1 VESDVRHCLTHG
13 FEVFFVDSK
22 SILRIQVN
30 PENNLIIQMT
40 NIPFLILDVFAT
52 GKYTGNQLA
61 VCLDARN
68 LTDLQMQQIA
78 REINFSETTFVTSTD
93 PVNSGYNTRI
103 FTPTTELPFAG
114 HPTLGTAFAIQQEI
128 LKDAVER
135 VNLNYQV
142 GQIPV
147 DLNYLDGEVD
157 ILWMHQQQP
166 KFYDAVDVESLAA
179 VIGVNPID
187 IDSRYPIE
195 PVTTGLPFIIVP
207 VKTLAA
213 VSQAKL
219 NLDLYDRTVKKLPAQ
234 AILIFC
240 PETINPTRQLHV
252 RVFTECFGI
261 PEDPAT
267 GSANG
272 CLAAYLAKYQYF
284 GSTNLDIT
292 VEQGIEMGRA
302 SLLYLRAHYT
312 PTNCPV
318 SIGGKVIN
326 IAKGEFI
333 L

>member
-1 VESDVRHCLTHG
+1 
-13 FEVFFVDSK
+13 
-22 SILRIQVN
+22 
-30 PENNLIIQMT
+30 MT

-61 VCLDARN
+61 VCLAAGD
-68 LTDLQMQQIA
+68 LTGVQMQQIA
-78 REINFSETTFVTSTD
+78 REINFSETTFVTSAQ
-93 PVNSGYNTRI
+93 PVNGGYDTRI

-128 LKDAVER
+128 IKNAVER

-147 DLNYLDGEVD
+147 DLNYLNGEVD

-166 KFYDAVDVESLAA
+166 KFYDAIDMDLLAA
-179 VIGVNPID
+179 VIGVSPTDID
-187 IDSRYPIE
+187 IRYPIE
-195 PVTTGLPFIIVP
+195 PISTGLPFIIVP
-207 VKTLAA
+207 LKTLAA

-219 NLDLYDRTVKKLPAQ
+219 NLDLYNKTVSNLPAQ
-234 AILIFC
+234 AILVFC
-240 PETINPTRQLHV
+240 AESIDPQRQLHV

-272 CLAAYLAKYQYF
+272 CLAAYLAKHQYF
-284 GSTNLDIT
+284 GSPNLDIT
-292 VEQGIEMGRA
+292 VEQGVEMGRSA
-302 SLLYLRAHYT
+302 LLYLRANYT
-312 PTNCPV
+312 PIHCPV
-318 SIGGKVIN
+318 SIGGRVIN

>member
-1 VESDVRHCLTHG
+1 M
-13 FEVFFVDSK
+13 
-22 SILRIQVN
+22 
-30 PENNLIIQMT
+30 P

-61 VCLDARN
+61 VCLDAGN
-68 LTDLQMQQIA
+68 LTDVQMQQIA
-78 REINFSETTFVTSTD
+78 REINFSETTFVMNSEA
-93 PVNSGYNTRI
+93 VNGGYNTRI

-128 LKDAVER
+128 IKDAIDR

-147 DLNYLDGEVD
+147 DLNYLNGEPD

-166 KFYDAVDVESLAA
+166 KFYDAVDVEMLAA
-179 VIGVNPID
+179 VIGVSPTD
-187 IDSRYPIE
+187 IDARYPIE
-195 PVTTGLPFIIVP
+195 PVTTGLPFIVVP
-207 VKTLAA
+207 LKTLAA

-219 NLDLYDRTVKKLPAQ
+219 NLDLYNRIVANLPAQ
-234 AILIFC
+234 AILVFC
-240 PETINPTRQLHV
+240 PETIDPKRQLHV

-284 GSTNLDIT
+284 GSPNLDIT
-292 VEQGIEMGRA
+292 VEQGVEMGRA
-302 SLLYLRAHYT
+302 SLLYLRANYT
-312 PTNCPV
+312 PVGGASPLENNCPV
-318 SIGGKVIN
+318 SIGGRVIN

>member
-1 VESDVRHCLTHG
+1 
-13 FEVFFVDSK
+13 
-22 SILRIQVN
+22 
-30 PENNLIIQMT
+30 MT

-61 VCLDARN
+61 VCLDAGD
-68 LTDLQMQQIA
+68 LTGAQMQQIA
-78 REINFSETTFVTSTD
+78 REINFSETTFVPSSE
-93 PVNSGYNTRI
+93 PVNGGYNTRI

-128 LKDAVER
+128 IKDAVKR

-147 DLNYLDGEVD
+147 DLNYLNGEVD

-166 KFYDAVDVESLAA
+166 KFYDAVDVELLAD
-179 VIGVNPID
+179 VIGVSLTD
-187 IDSRYPIE
+187 IDARYPIE
-195 PVTTGLPFIIVP
+195 PVTTGLPFIIIP
-207 VKTLAA
+207 LKTLAA

-219 NLDLYDRTVKKLPAQ
+219 NLDLYNESVANLPAQ
-234 AILIFC
+234 AILVFC
-240 PETINPTRQLHV
+240 PETIDPNRQLHV

-272 CLAAYLAKYQYF
+272 CLAAYLAKHQYF
-284 GSTNLDIT
+284 GSPSIDIT
-292 VEQGIEMGRA
+292 VEQGIEMGRS
-302 SLLYLRAHYT
+302 SLLYLRANYT
-312 PTNCPV
+312 PTHCPV
-318 SIGGKVIN
+318 SIGGRVIN

>member
-1 VESDVRHCLTHG
+1 
-13 FEVFFVDSK
+13 
-22 SILRIQVN
+22 
-30 PENNLIIQMT
+30 MT

-52 GKYTGNQLA
+52 AKYTGNQLA
-61 VCLDARN
+61 VCLDAGE
-68 LTDLQMQQIA
+68 LTTEQMQQIA
-78 REINFSETTFVTSTD
+78 REINFSETTFVTSSE
-93 PVNSGYNTRI
+93 PVDGGYDTRI

-128 LKDAVER
+128 VKDRVER
-135 VNLNYQV
+135 VTLNYQV

-147 DLNYLDGEVD
+147 DLNYVDGEVD

-166 KFYDAVDVESLAA
+166 KFYDPVDVATLAA
-179 VIGVNPID
+179 VIGVKPTD
-187 IDSRYPIE
+187 IDSRYPTE
-195 PVTTGLPFIIVP
+195 PISTGLPFIIVP
-207 VKTLAA
+207 LQTLAA
-213 VSQAKL
+213 VHQAKL
-219 NLDLYDRTVKKLPAQ
+219 NLDLYDQSVANLPAQ
-234 AILIFC
+234 AILVFC
-240 PETINPTRQLHV
+240 AETIDPDRQLHV

-284 GSTNLDIT
+284 GSASIDIT

-302 SLLYLRAHYT
+302 SLLYLRANYT
-312 PTNCPV
+312 PTHCPV
-318 SIGGKVIN
+318 SIGGRVIN

>member
-1 VESDVRHCLTHG
+1 
-13 FEVFFVDSK
+13 
-22 SILRIQVN
+22 
-30 PENNLIIQMT
+30 MT

-61 VCLDARN
+61 VCLEAGN
-68 LTDLQMQQIA
+68 LTDVQMQQIA
-78 REINFSETTFVTSTD
+78 REINFSETTFVTTSK
-93 PVNSGYNTRI
+93 PVDSGYNTRI

-128 LKDAVER
+128 IKDAVER

-147 DLNYLDGEVD
+147 DLNYLDGKVD

-166 KFYDAVDVESLAA
+166 KFYDAVDVDTIAA
-179 VIGVNPID
+179 VIGVNPTD

-195 PVTTGLPFIIVP
+195 PISTGLPFIVVP
-207 VKTLAA
+207 LKTLAA
-213 VSQAKL
+213 VSKAKL
-219 NLDLYDRTVKKLPAQ
+219 NLNLYANSVANLPAQ

-240 PETINPTRQLHV
+240 PETIDPKRQLHV

-284 GSTNLDIT
+284 GSPNLDIT
-292 VEQGIEMGRA
+292 VEQGIEMGRS
-302 SLLYLRAHYT
+302 SLLYLRAKYT
-312 PTNCPV
+312 PDNCPV
-318 SIGGKVIN
+318 SIGGRVIN
-326 IAKGEFI
+326 IARGEFI

>member
-1 VESDVRHCLTHG
+1 
-13 FEVFFVDSK
+13 
-22 SILRIQVN
+22 
-30 PENNLIIQMT
+30 MT
-40 NIPFLILDVFAT
+40 NIPFVILDVFAT
-52 GKYTGNQLA
+52 GRYTGNQLA
-61 VCLDARN
+61 VCWNAGD
-68 LTDLQMQQIA
+68 LTEIQMQQIA
-78 REINFSETTFVTSTD
+78 REINFSETTFVTDTE

-128 LKDAVER
+128 LKQPVER

-147 DLNYLDGEVD
+147 DLNYVNDNLDL
-157 ILWMHQQQP
+157 LWMHQQQP
-166 KFYDAVDVESLAA
+166 KFFDPLTAEILAA

-187 IDSRYPIE
+187 IDSGYPIE
-195 PVTTGLPFIIVP
+195 PVSTGLPFIIIP
-207 VKTLAA
+207 LKTLAA
-213 VSQAKL
+213 VAQAKL
-219 NLDLYDRTVKKLPAQ
+219 NLELYTRVVADLPAQ

-240 PETINPTRQLHV
+240 PETVDPQRQLHV

-272 CLAAYLAKYQYF
+272 CLAAYLAKHQYF
-284 GSTNLDIT
+284 GSPQLNIT
-292 VEQGIEMGRA
+292 VEQGVEMGRS
-302 SLLYLRAHYT
+302 SLLYLRADYT
-312 PTNCPV
+312 PNLCPV
-318 SIGGKVIN
+318 SIGGRVVK

>member
-1 VESDVRHCLTHG
+1 M
-13 FEVFFVDSK
+13 
-22 SILRIQVN
+22 
-30 PENNLIIQMT
+30 MT

-61 VCLDARN
+61 VCLDAGD
-68 LTDLQMQQIA
+68 LTDVQMQQIA
-78 REINFSETTFVTSTD
+78 REINFSETTFVTSSE
-93 PVNSGYNTRI
+93 PVNGGYNTRI

-128 LKDAVER
+128 VKDAVER

-147 DLNYLDGEVD
+147 DLNYLNGEID

-166 KFYDAVDVESLAA
+166 KFYDAVDVELLAA
-179 VIGVNPID
+179 VIGVSPTD
-187 IDSRYPIE
+187 VDARYPIE
-195 PVTTGLPFIIVP
+195 PVTTGLPFIIIP
-207 VKTLAA
+207 LKTLAA

-219 NLDLYDRTVKKLPAQ
+219 NLDLYNESVANLPAQ
-234 AILIFC
+234 AILVFC
-240 PETINPTRQLHV
+240 SETIDPNRQLHV

-284 GSTNLDIT
+284 GSSNIDIT
-292 VEQGIEMGRA
+292 VEQGIEMGRS
-302 SLLYLRAHYT
+302 SLLYLRANHT
-312 PTNCPV
+312 PTNCAV
-318 SIGGKVIN
+318 SIGGRVIN

>member
-1 VESDVRHCLTHG
+1 
-13 FEVFFVDSK
+13 
-22 SILRIQVN
+22 
-30 PENNLIIQMT
+30 MT
-40 NIPFLILDVFAT
+40 NIPFVILDVFAT

-61 VCLDARN
+61 VCWDAGN

-78 REINFSETTFVTSTD
+78 REINFSETTFVTDTE
-93 PVNSGYNTRI
+93 PVNGGYNTRI

-114 HPTLGTAFAIQQEI
+114 HPTLGTAFAIQQQI
-128 LKDAVER
+128 LKQQVER
-135 VNLNYQV
+135 VSLNYKV

-147 DLNYLDGEVD
+147 DLNYVNGELD

-166 KFYDAVDVESLAA
+166 KFYDPLAVEILAD
-179 VIGVNPID
+179 VIGVNPTD
-187 IDSRYPIE
+187 IDSGYPIE
-195 PVTTGLPFIIVP
+195 PVSTGLPFIIIP
-207 VKTLAA
+207 LKTLAA
-213 VSQAKL
+213 VGKAKL
-219 NLDLYDRTVKKLPAQ
+219 NLELYARVVADLPAQ

-240 PETINPTRQLHV
+240 PETVDPQRQLHV

-272 CLAAYLAKYQYF
+272 CLAAYLAKHQYF
-284 GSTNLDIT
+284 GSPKLDII
-292 VEQGIEMGRA
+292 VEQGIEMGRS
-302 SLLYLRAHYT
+302 SLLYLKANYT
-312 PTNCPV
+312 PENCPV

>member
-1 VESDVRHCLTHG
+1 
-13 FEVFFVDSK
+13 
-22 SILRIQVN
+22 
-30 PENNLIIQMT
+30 
-40 NIPFLILDVFAT
+40 VFAT

-61 VCLDARN
+61 ACLNAGD
-68 LTDLQMQQIA
+68 LTNTQMQQIA
-78 REINFSETTFVTSTD
+78 REINFSETTFVTNSE
-93 PVNSGYNTRI
+93 PVNGGYNTRI

-128 LKDAVER
+128 IKDAVER

-147 DLNYLDGEVD
+147 DLNYLNGELD

-166 KFYDAVDVESLAA
+166 KFFEAVDVEMLAA
-179 VIGVNPID
+179 VIGVSPAD

-195 PVTTGLPFIIVP
+195 PISTGLPFIIVP
-207 VKTLAA
+207 LKTLAA

-219 NLDLYDRTVKKLPAQ
+219 NLDLYNKNVAHLPAQ
-234 AILIFC
+234 AILVFC
-240 PETINPTRQLHV
+240 AETIDPNRQLHV

-284 GSTNLDIT
+284 GSPTLDIT

-302 SLLYLRAHYT
+302 SLLYLRAEYT
-312 PTNCPV
+312 PDNCPV
-318 SIGGKVIN
+318 SIGGRVIN

>member
-1 VESDVRHCLTHG
+1 MS
-13 FEVFFVDSK
+13 
-22 SILRIQVN
+22 
-30 PENNLIIQMT
+30 

-52 GKYTGNQLA
+52 EKYTGNQLA
-61 VCLDARN
+61 VCLNAGD
-68 LTDLQMQQIA
+68 LTDIQMQQIA
-78 REINFSETTFVTSTD
+78 REINFSETTFVTNSEL
-93 PVNSGYNTRI
+93 VNGGYNTRI

-128 LKDAVER
+128 VKYSIDR
-135 VNLNYQV
+135 INLNYQV

-147 DLNYLDGEVD
+147 DLNYLNGAPD

-166 KFYDAVDVESLAA
+166 KFYDRISAETLAT
-179 VIGVNPID
+179 VIGVHPTD

-195 PVTTGLPFIIVP
+195 PVSTGLPFIIIP
-207 VKTLAA
+207 LKTLAA

-219 NLDLYDRTVKKLPAQ
+219 NLDLYNQAVANLPAQ

-240 PETINPTRQLHV
+240 AESIDPNRQLHV

-272 CLAAYLAKYQYF
+272 CLAAYLAKYQYL
-284 GSTNLDIT
+284 GSPNLDIT
-292 VEQGIEMGRA
+292 VEQGVEMGRS
-302 SLLYLRAHYT
+302 SLLYLRANYT
-312 PTNCPV
+312 PDCCPV
-318 SIGGKVIN
+318 SIGGRVIN

>member
-1 VESDVRHCLTHG
+1 MKLL
-13 FEVFFVDSK
+13 EV
-22 SILRIQVN
+22 
-30 PENNLIIQMT
+30 MT

-61 VCLDARN
+61 VCLDAGA
-68 LTDLQMQQIA
+68 LTDVQMQQIA
-78 REINFSETTFVTSTD
+78 RELNFSETTFVTSSE
-93 PVNSGYNTRI
+93 PVNGGYNTRI

-128 LKDAVER
+128 VKAAVER

-147 DLNYLDGEVD
+147 DLNYLNGAPD
-157 ILWMHQQQP
+157 ILWMHQQQSQ
-166 KFYDAVDVESLAA
+166 FYDAVDVEILAA
-179 VIGVNPID
+179 VIAVSPAD
-187 IDSRYPIE
+187 IDARYPIE

-207 VKTLAA
+207 LKTMAA

-219 NLDLYDRTVKKLPAQ
+219 KLDLYAHSVANLPAQ
-234 AILIFC
+234 AILVFC
-240 PETINPTRQLHV
+240 PETIDPSRQLHV

-284 GSTNLDIT
+284 GSPTLDIT
-292 VEQGIEMGRA
+292 VEQGIEMGRS
-302 SLLYLRAHYT
+302 SLLYLRANYT

-318 SIGGKVIN
+318 SIGGRVVK

>member
-1 VESDVRHCLTHG
+1 M
-13 FEVFFVDSK
+13 
-22 SILRIQVN
+22 
-30 PENNLIIQMT
+30 P

-61 VCLDARN
+61 VCLDAGN
-68 LTDLQMQQIA
+68 LTDVQMQQIA
-78 REINFSETTFVTSTD
+78 REINFSETTFVMNSEA
-93 PVNSGYNTRI
+93 VNGGYNTRI

-128 LKDAVER
+128 IKDAIDR

-147 DLNYLDGEVD
+147 DLNYLNGEPD

-166 KFYDAVDVESLAA
+166 KFYDAVDVEMLAA
-179 VIGVNPID
+179 VIGVSPTD
-187 IDSRYPIE
+187 IDARYPIE
-195 PVTTGLPFIIVP
+195 PVTTGLPFIVVP
-207 VKTLAA
+207 LKTLAA

-219 NLDLYDRTVKKLPAQ
+219 NLDLYNRIVANLPAQ
-234 AILIFC
+234 AILVFC
-240 PETINPTRQLHV
+240 PETIDPKRQLHV

-284 GSTNLDIT
+284 GSPKLDIT
-292 VEQGIEMGRA
+292 VEQGVEMGRA
-302 SLLYLRAHYT
+302 SLLYLRANYT
-312 PTNCPV
+312 PVGGASPLENNCPV
-318 SIGGKVIN
+318 SIGGRVIKV
-326 IAKGEFI
+326 AKGEFI

>member
-1 VESDVRHCLTHG
+1 M
-13 FEVFFVDSK
+13 
-22 SILRIQVN
+22 
-30 PENNLIIQMT
+30 P

-61 VCLDARN
+61 VCLEAGD
-68 LTDLQMQQIA
+68 LTDIQMQQIA
-78 REINFSETTFVTSTD
+78 REFNFSETTFVTNSEL
-93 PVNSGYNTRI
+93 VNGGYNTRI

-114 HPTLGTAFAIQQEI
+114 HPTLGTAFAIQQELI
-128 LKDAVER
+128 KQPIER
-135 VNLNYQV
+135 INLNYQV

-147 DLNYLDGEVD
+147 DLNYLNGKPD

-166 KFYDAVDVESLAA
+166 KFYDPVDVEMLAA
-179 VIGVNPID
+179 VIGVSPTD
-187 IDSRYPIE
+187 VDERYPIE
-195 PVTTGLPFIIVP
+195 PVSTGLPCIIMP
-207 VKTLAA
+207 LKTMAA

-219 NLDLYDRTVKKLPAQ
+219 NLDLYYRAIANLPAQ
-234 AILIFC
+234 AILVFC
-240 PETINPTRQLHV
+240 PETIDPHRQLHV
-252 RVFTECFGI
+252 RVFTEYFGI

-284 GSTNLDIT
+284 GSPNLDIT
-292 VEQGIEMGRA
+292 VEQGIEMGRS
-302 SLLYLRAHYT
+302 SLLYLRANYT

-318 SIGGKVIN
+318 SVGGKVIN

>member
-1 VESDVRHCLTHG
+1 M
-13 FEVFFVDSK
+13 
-22 SILRIQVN
+22 
-30 PENNLIIQMT
+30 P

-61 VCLDARN
+61 VCLDAGD
-68 LTDLQMQQIA
+68 LTDVQMQQIA
-78 REINFSETTFVTSTD
+78 REINFSETTFVTSKQ
-93 PVNSGYNTRI
+93 PVNGGYNTRI

-128 LKDAVER
+128 VKAAVER
-135 VNLNYQV
+135 INLNYQV

-147 DLNYLDGEVD
+147 DLNYLNGKPD

-166 KFYDAVDVESLAA
+166 NFYDAVDAEMLAA
-179 VIGVNPID
+179 MIGVSSTD
-187 IDSRYPIE
+187 IDARYPIE
-195 PVTTGLPFIIVP
+195 PISTGLPFIIVP
-207 VKTLAA
+207 LKTLAA

-219 NLDLYDRTVKKLPAQ
+219 NLDLYNRSVADLPAQ

-240 PETINPTRQLHV
+240 AESIDPQRQLHV

-272 CLAAYLAKYQYF
+272 CLAAYLAKHQYF
-284 GSTNLDIT
+284 GSPNIDIT

-302 SLLYLRAHYT
+302 SLLYLRANYT
-312 PTNCPV
+312 GTDCPV
-318 SIGGKVIN
+318 SIGGRVIN